1 MMLEQR
7 SPGARYLGKLGTM
20 LEAIKFEHTIFT
32 LPFAYLGMV
41 LAARGL
47 PTLQQVVWITVA
59 LAAARTWAMGTNRL
73 IDREMDALNPRTARR
88 ALPIGLLTPRDM
100 WLLSSASVVIL
111 LVAAWQLNDLCL
123 KLAPLAIAF
132 LFAYSYV
139 KRYSWATH
147 IALGISDGLAP
158 LGAWIGVTGSVSLE
172 AILLFLAVGIWIGG
186 FDLIYACQDVEFD
199 RTHTVESIAKSYGV
213 AAALNLSSLAHALT
227 ALILLALG
235 LLMGLGPLYYV
246 GWLLAVGLLIYE
258 HRLVSPTDLSRLNV
272 AFFNVNGY
280 IAVIV
285 FAFTFASIFV

>member
-100 WLLSSASVVIL
+100 WLLSGASVVIL

-123 KLAPLAIAF
+123 KLAPLAIVF

>member
-7 SPGARYLGKLGTM
+7 SPWARYLGRLGTM

-47 PTLQQVVWITVA
+47 PTLHQVVWITVA

-100 WLLSSASVVIL
+100 WLLSGASVVIL

-123 KLAPLAIAF
+123 KLAPLAIVF